1 MAQTELWTRS
11 ALIVEDDDVVARLLQ
26 FILQGE
32 GYRVTRVGDGA
43 AARALIAAE
52 PSPDLVTLDGM
63 LPDATGRELLET
75 MRATPDWKHVP
86 VLILSAEPQENV
98 DSTLDDVEILAYME
112 KPFRAEEL
120 RACISRLLK
129 GTSLHRV
136 HRRATVG
143 LARHGRRC

>member
-11 ALIVEDDDVVARLLQ
+11 ALVVEDDDVIARLLQ

-32 GYRVTRVGDGA
+32 GYTVTRVADGA

-52 PSPDLVTLDGM
+52 LPPDLVTLDGM
-63 LPDATGRELLET
+63 LPDTTGRELLES
-75 MRATPDWKHVP
+75 MRANPDWKHVP

-98 DSTLDDVEILAYME
+98 DAAQDDAETVAYME

-120 RACISRLLK
+120 RACIARLLRD
-129 GTSLHRV
+129 TLHRV
-136 HRRATVG
+136 HRRATVS
-143 LARHGRRC
+143 LARHGRRY